1 MATTALTNLHV
12 SHTRLM
18 KDVIN
23 LTGSDIWVATLE
35 YDPNTVLV
43 RMHYDPQNGAKLESY
58 RIGSEE
64 LEAHQFTSSRAGETH
79 KIWTR
84 RRKRQLLPR
93 EFHRKTLVVTSTQFH
108 DIISVRENWNSECL
122 LLTPLNKEVRTLEW
136 AQDVFR
142 EVVLEF
148 YTFDFE
154 TIVNMEKEEEE
165 EVLMKQQQE
174 DDMEVASRQM
184 ADFFVTEPVSEEP

>member
-1 MATTALTNLHV
+1 MATTPFANLHV

-79 KIWTR
+79 KIGTR
-84 RRKRQLLPR
+84 RRKRQLLPP
-93 EFHRKTLVVTSTQFH
+93 EFHRKTLVVTPPQLH
-108 DIISVRENWNSECL
+108 DIISVRENWQSGCL
-122 LLTPLNKEVRTLEW
+122 LLTPIKKEVRTLEW
-136 AQDVFR
+136 EQDVFH

-154 TIVNMEKEEEE
+154 TIVNMEKEEE

-184 ADFFVTEPVSEEP
+184 ADLVVTEPASEEP